1 MAGRV
6 RAAAVRCKG
15 IVYTHVHVISETV
28 IVFMMSVASVVV
40 QYMTELAQTCVQVWV
55 SSCGH

>member
-1 MAGRV
+1 MGTGCGCTLQRYS
-6 RAAAVRCKG
+6 G
-15 IVYTHVHVISETV
+15 YTHVHVISETV

-40 QYMTELAQTCVQVWV
+40 QYITELAQTCVRVWV